1 MNKLIKRL
9 IESLFDDIDDIVD
22 NDATQS
28 VFTQKVIDDELN
40 TLKNKSWNKTEYP
53 SGYSDLDKAENLYKI
68 GELYI
73 SSITQLVS
81 YKRLDYYEIR
91 CKFAGYNINDSYDCV
106 EIYIRN
112 HKICS
117 IYVTDNIIHKII
129 IYASDAND
137 SEYVTYSTKKHF
149 VYINTY
155 FLMNV
160 YIKNNYTIKSLFI
173 DFKDEKIPSDIKY
186 IYIESSE
193 DYPITF
199 DNINSYVNTF
209 VISESDNYFDN
220 INSDVIQETS
230 VSKHISIAKAW
241 KRAFITFTS
250 STVFD
255 DLKSFDAFL
264 NYFKKQGF
272 KRYKMESQ
280 SPCVHPGE
288 YNGFKY
294 GEDLFNQFV
303 IDNNFERYLYKK
315 DKDEIETIIN
325 KETILYLQNKGY
337 NVPTY
342 GYMTSI
348 YYGSKDKGEQ
358 GKDEHGNF
366 MKVRYMFEFDDKET
380 NEHIYSINI
389 WKFYKSGLCLLD
401 KEVR

>member
-40 TLKNKSWNKTEYP
+40 TLKNNPWNKTEYP
-53 SGYSDLDKAENLYKI
+53 SGFSDLDNAENLYKI

-129 IYASDAND
+129 IYAND
-137 SEYVTYSTKKHF
+137 DNDCEYVTYGTKKRF

-160 YIKNNYTIKSLFI
+160 YIKNNYTVEKVFI
-173 DFKDEKIPSDIKY
+173 DFEDGIPSKMKDI
-186 IYIESSE
+186 IMSSTD
-193 DYPITF
+193 DYPITSY
-199 DNINSYVNTF
+199 NLSSYVNTF
-209 VISESDNYFDN
+209 VMSSTND
-220 INSDVIQETS
+220 Q
-230 VSKHISIAKAW
+230 KPISISKVW
-241 KRAFITFTS
+241 KTSYITFEYPN
-250 STVFD
+250 VFD
-255 DLKSFDAFL
+255 TLKSFDDFL
-264 NYFKKQGF
+264 NFLKKLGFKKYRMNSQPSILQPSKYKGF
-272 KRYKMESQ
+272 E
-280 SPCVHPGE
+280 
-288 YNGFKY
+288 Y
-294 GEDLFNQFV
+294 GEDLFKQFV
-303 IDNNFERYLYKK
+303 IDNNFEQYTFK
-315 DKDEIETIIN
+315 DLIKIENIIN

-342 GYMTSI
+342 GYMSSI

-358 GKDEHGNF
+358 GKDEHGNY

-380 NEHIYSINI
+380 GKHIYTINI

-401 KEVR
+401 KELR

>member
-40 TLKNKSWNKTEYP
+40 TLKNNPWNKTEYP
-53 SGYSDLDKAENLYKI
+53 SGFSDLDNAENLYKI

-129 IYASDAND
+129 IYAND
-137 SEYVTYSTKKHF
+137 DNDCEYVTYGTKKRF

-160 YIKNNYTIKSLFI
+160 YIKNNYTVEKVFI
-173 DFKDEKIPSDIKY
+173 DFEDGIPSKMKDI
-186 IYIESSE
+186 IMSSTD
-193 DYPITF
+193 DYPITS
-199 DNINSYVNTF
+199 DNINSYANTF
-209 VISESDNYFDN
+209 VMSSTND
-220 INSDVIQETS
+220 Q
-230 VSKHISIAKAW
+230 KPISISKVW
-241 KRAFITFTS
+241 KTSYITFEYPN
-250 STVFD
+250 VFD
-255 DLKSFDAFL
+255 TLKSFDDFL
-264 NYFKKQGF
+264 NFLKKLGFKKYRMNSQPSILQPSKYKGF
-272 KRYKMESQ
+272 E
-280 SPCVHPGE
+280 
-288 YNGFKY
+288 Y
-294 GEDLFNQFV
+294 GEDLFKQFV
-303 IDNNFERYLYKK
+303 IDNNFEQYTFK
-315 DKDEIETIIN
+315 DLIKIENIIN

-342 GYMTSI
+342 GYMSSI

-366 MKVRYMFEFDDKET
+366 MKVRYMFEYDDKET
-380 NEHIYSINI
+380 NEHIYTINI

-401 KEVR
+401 KELR

>member
-1 MNKLIKRL
+1 MNKLIKCL

-22 NDATQS
+22 NDVTQS

-40 TLKNKSWNKTEYP
+40 TLKNKPWNKTEYP
-53 SGYSDLDKAENLYKI
+53 SSYSDLDNAENLYKI

-106 EIYIRN
+106 DISIGN

-129 IYASDAND
+129 IYTSDAND
-137 SEYVTYSTKKHF
+137 CEYVTYGTKKRF

-160 YIKNNYTIKSLFI
+160 YIKNNYTVEKVFI
-173 DFKDEKIPSDIKY
+173 DFEDSIPSKMKDI
-186 IYIESSE
+186 IMSSTD
-193 DYPITF
+193 DYPITS
-199 DNINSYVNTF
+199 DNLSSYVNTF
-209 VISESDNYFDN
+209 VMSSTND
-220 INSDVIQETS
+220 Q
-230 VSKHISIAKAW
+230 KPISISKVW
-241 KRAFITFTS
+241 KTSYITFEYPN
-250 STVFD
+250 VFD
-255 DLKSFDAFL
+255 TLKAFDDFL
-264 NYFKKQGF
+264 NFLKKLGFKKYRMNSQPSILQPSKYKGF
-272 KRYKMESQ
+272 E
-280 SPCVHPGE
+280 
-288 YNGFKY
+288 Y
-294 GEDLFNQFV
+294 GEDLFKQFV
-303 IDNNFERYLYKK
+303 IDNNFEQYTFK
-315 DKDEIETIIN
+315 DSIKIETIIN

-358 GKDEHGNF
+358 GKDEHGNY
-366 MKVRYMFEFDDKET
+366 MKVRYMFEFDDNET
-380 NEHIYSINI
+380 NEHIYSVNI
-389 WKFYKSGLCLLD
+389 WKFYKSGLCILD

>member
-40 TLKNKSWNKTEYP
+40 TLKNKPWNKTEYP
-53 SGYSDLDKAENLYKI
+53 SSYSDLDNAENLYKI

-106 EIYIRN
+106 DISIGN

-129 IYASDAND
+129 IYAND
-137 SEYVTYSTKKHF
+137 DNDCEYVTYGTRRHY

-160 YIKNNYTIKSLFI
+160 YIKNNYIVEKVFI
-173 DFKDEKIPSDIKY
+173 DFEDGIPSKMKDI
-186 IYIESSE
+186 IMNSTD
-193 DYPITF
+193 DYPITS
-199 DNINSYVNTF
+199 DNLSSYVNTF
-209 VISESDNYFDN
+209 VMSSSNVQKPLSISKVKEW
-220 INSDVIQETS
+220 
-230 VSKHISIAKAW
+230 KASYVN
-241 KRAFITFTS
+241 FEHP
-250 STVFD
+250 TVFD
-255 DLKSFDAFL
+255 TLKSFDDFL
-264 NYFKKQGF
+264 NFLKKLGF
-272 KRYKMESQ
+272 KRYRMDSQ
-280 SPCVHPGE
+280 PSILQPSK
-288 YNGFKY
+288 YKGFEY
-294 GEDLFNQFV
+294 GEDLFKQFV
-303 IDNNFERYLYKK
+303 IDNNFEQYTFK
-315 DKDEIETIIN
+315 DLIKIETIIN

-348 YYGSKDKGEQ
+348 YYGSKDEQ
-358 GKDEHGNF
+358 GKDEHGNY
-366 MKVRYMFEFDDKET
+366 MKVRYMFEYDDKET
-380 NEHIYSINI
+380 GEHIYTINI

>member
-9 IESLFDDIDDIVD
+9 VESLFDDIDDIVD

-28 VFTQKVIDDELN
+28 VFTQKVIDNELN
-40 TLKNKSWNKTEYP
+40 TLKNKPWNKTEYP

-73 SSITQLVS
+73 SSITQLFS

-91 CKFAGYNINDSYDCV
+91 CKFASYNINDSYDCV
-106 EIYIRN
+106 EIYIEN

-137 SEYVTYSTKKHF
+137 CEYVKYGTKKRIVH
-149 VYINTY
+149 INTY

-160 YIKNNYTIKSLFI
+160 YIKNNYTVEKVFI
-173 DFKDEKIPSDIKY
+173 DFEDGIPSKIKDI
-186 IYIESSE
+186 IMCSTD
-193 DYPITF
+193 DYPITS
-199 DNINSYVNTF
+199 DNINSYANTF
-209 VISESDNYFDN
+209 VMSSTND
-220 INSDVIQETS
+220 Q
-230 VSKHISIAKAW
+230 KPISISKVW
-241 KRAFITFTS
+241 KTSYITFEYPN
-250 STVFD
+250 VFD
-255 DLKSFDAFL
+255 TLKSFDDFL
-264 NYFKKQGF
+264 NFLKKLGFKKYRMNSQPSILQPSKYKGF
-272 KRYKMESQ
+272 E
-280 SPCVHPGE
+280 
-288 YNGFKY
+288 Y
-294 GEDLFNQFV
+294 GEDLFKQFV
-303 IDNNFERYLYKK
+303 IDNNFEQYTFK
-315 DKDEIETIIN
+315 DLIEIETIIN

-366 MKVRYMFEFDDKET
+366 MEVRYMFEFDDKET
-380 NEHIYSINI
+380 NEHIYTINI

-401 KEVR
+401 EELR

>member
-1 MNKLIKRL
+1 M
-9 IESLFDDIDDIVD
+9 ESLFDDIVD
-22 NDATQS
+22 NDVTQS
-28 VFTQKVIDDELN
+28 VFTQKVIEDELN

-53 SGYSDLDKAENLYKI
+53 SGYSDLDNAENLYKI

-91 CKFAGYNINDSYDCV
+91 CKFADYNINDSYDCV

-137 SEYVTYSTKKHF
+137 CEYVTYGTKKRF

-160 YIKNNYTIKSLFI
+160 YIKNNYTVEKVFI
-173 DFKDEKIPSDIKY
+173 DFEDGIPSKMKDI
-186 IYIESSE
+186 IMSSTD
-193 DYPITF
+193 DYPITS
-199 DNINSYVNTF
+199 DNLSSYVNTF
-209 VISESDNYFDN
+209 VMSSTNDQKPIYISK
-220 INSDVIQETS
+220 VWKTS
-230 VSKHISIAKAW
+230 Y
-241 KRAFITFTS
+241 ITFEYPN
-250 STVFD
+250 VFD
-255 DLKSFDAFL
+255 TLKSFDDFL
-264 NYFKKQGF
+264 NFLKKLGFKKYRINSQPSILQPSKYKGF
-272 KRYKMESQ
+272 E
-280 SPCVHPGE
+280 
-288 YNGFKY
+288 Y
-294 GEDLFNQFV
+294 GEDLFKHFV
-303 IDNNFERYLYKK
+303 IDNNFEQYTFK
-315 DKDEIETIIN
+315 DLIKIENIIN

-342 GYMTSI
+342 GYMSSI

-380 NEHIYSINI
+380 NEHIYTINI

-401 KEVR
+401 KELR

>member
-1 MNKLIKRL
+1 MNKLIKCL

-28 VFTQKVIDDELN
+28 VFTQKVIEDKLN
-40 TLKNKSWNKTEYP
+40 TLKNKPWNKTEYP

-73 SSITQLVS
+73 SSITQLVL

-137 SEYVTYSTKKHF
+137 CEYVIYGTKKRF

-160 YIKNNYTIKSLFI
+160 YIKNNYIVEKVFI
-173 DFKDEKIPSDIKY
+173 DFEDGIPSKMKDI
-186 IYIESSE
+186 IMSSTD
-193 DYPITF
+193 DYPITS
-199 DNINSYVNTF
+199 DNLSSYVNTF
-209 VISESDNYFDN
+209 VMSSTND
-220 INSDVIQETS
+220 Q
-230 VSKHISIAKAW
+230 KPISISKVW
-241 KRAFITFTS
+241 KTSYITFEYQN
-250 STVFD
+250 VFD
-255 DLKSFDAFL
+255 TLKSFDDFL
-264 NYFKKQGF
+264 NFLKKLGFKKYRMDSQPTILQPSKYKGF
-272 KRYKMESQ
+272 E
-280 SPCVHPGE
+280 
-288 YNGFKY
+288 Y
-294 GEDLFNQFV
+294 GEDLFKHFV
-303 IDNNFERYLYKK
+303 IDNNFEQYTFK
-315 DKDEIETIIN
+315 DFIKIENIIN

-342 GYMTSI
+342 GYMSSI
-348 YYGSKDKGEQ
+348 YYGSKEKGEQ

-380 NEHIYSINI
+380 NEHIYTVNI

-401 KEVR
+401 KELR

>member
-9 IESLFDDIDDIVD
+9 IESLFDDIDDIVN

-28 VFTQKVIDDELN
+28 VFTQTVIDDELN
-40 TLKNKSWNKTEYP
+40 TLKNKPWNKTEYP

-73 SSITQLVS
+73 SSITQLFL

-91 CKFAGYNINDSYDCV
+91 CKFASYNINDSYDCV
-106 EIYIRN
+106 EIYIGN

-137 SEYVTYSTKKHF
+137 CEYVKYGTKKGI

-160 YIKNNYTIKSLFI
+160 YIKNNYTVEKVFI
-173 DFKDEKIPSDIKY
+173 DFEDGIPSKIKDI
-186 IYIESSE
+186 IMNSTD
-193 DYPITF
+193 DYPITS
-199 DNINSYVNTF
+199 DNINSYANTF
-209 VISESDNYFDN
+209 VMSSTND
-220 INSDVIQETS
+220 Q
-230 VSKHISIAKAW
+230 KPISISKVW
-241 KRAFITFTS
+241 KTSYITFEYPN
-250 STVFD
+250 VFD
-255 DLKSFDAFL
+255 TLKSFDDFL
-264 NYFKKQGF
+264 NFLKKLGFKKY
-272 KRYKMESQ
+272 RINSQ
-280 SPCVHPGE
+280 PSILQPSK
-288 YNGFKY
+288 YNGFEY
-294 GEDLFNQFV
+294 GEDLFKQFI
-303 IDNNFERYLYKK
+303 IDNNFEQYTFK
-315 DKDEIETIIN
+315 DLIKIETIIN

-348 YYGSKDKGEQ
+348 YYGTKDKGEQ

-380 NEHIYSINI
+380 NEHIYTINI

-401 KEVR
+401 KELR

>member
-73 SSITQLVS
+73 SSITQLIS

-137 SEYVTYSTKKHF
+137 CEYVTYSTKKHF

-160 YIKNNYTIKSLFI
+160 YIKNNYTVEKVFI
-173 DFKDEKIPSDIKY
+173 DFEDGIPSKIKDI
-186 IYIESSE
+186 IMNSTD
-193 DYPITF
+193 DYPITS
-199 DNINSYVNTF
+199 DNINSYANTF

-220 INSDVIQETS
+220 MNSDVIKETS
-230 VSKHISIAKAW
+230 TQKPISISKVW
-241 KRAFITFTS
+241 KTSYITFEYPN
-250 STVFD
+250 VFD
-255 DLKSFDAFL
+255 TLKSFDDFL
-264 NYFKKQGF
+264 NFLKKLGFKKYRMNSQPSILQPSKYKGF
-272 KRYKMESQ
+272 E
-280 SPCVHPGE
+280 
-288 YNGFKY
+288 Y
-294 GEDLFNQFV
+294 GEDLFKQFV
-303 IDNNFERYLYKK
+303 IDNNFEQYVFK
-315 DKDEIETIIN
+315 DLIKIETIIN

>member
-40 TLKNKSWNKTEYP
+40 TLKNKLWNKTEYP

-73 SSITQLVS
+73 SSITKLVS

-91 CKFAGYNINDSYDCV
+91 CKFADYNIYDSYDCV

-137 SEYVTYSTKKHF
+137 CEYVTYGTKKRF

-160 YIKNNYTIKSLFI
+160 YIKNNYIVEKVFI
-173 DFKDEKIPSDIKY
+173 DFEDGIPSKMKDI
-186 IYIESSE
+186 IMSSTD
-193 DYPITF
+193 DYPITS
-199 DNINSYVNTF
+199 DNLSSYVNTF
-209 VISESDNYFDN
+209 VMSSTND
-220 INSDVIQETS
+220 Q
-230 VSKHISIAKAW
+230 KPISISKVW
-241 KRAFITFTS
+241 KTSYITFEYPN
-250 STVFD
+250 VFD
-255 DLKSFDAFL
+255 TLKSFDDFL
-264 NYFKKQGF
+264 NFLKKLGFKKYRMNSQPSILQPSKYKGF
-272 KRYKMESQ
+272 E
-280 SPCVHPGE
+280 
-288 YNGFKY
+288 Y
-294 GEDLFNQFV
+294 GEDLFKHFV
-303 IDNNFERYLYKK
+303 IDNNFEQYTFK
-315 DKDEIETIIN
+315 DLIKIENIIN

-380 NEHIYSINI
+380 NEHIYSVNI

>member
-22 NDATQS
+22 NDTTQS

-40 TLKNKSWNKTEYP
+40 TLKNKPYNKTEYP
-53 SGYSDLDKAENLYKI
+53 SGYSDLDNAENLYKI

-73 SSITQLVS
+73 SPITQLVP
-81 YKRLDYYEIR
+81 YMRLDYYEIR

-129 IYASDAND
+129 IYADDNND
-137 SEYVTYSTKKHF
+137 CEYVKYGIKKRF
-149 VYINTY
+149 VDINTY

-160 YIKNNYTIKSLFI
+160 YIKNNYTVEKVFI
-173 DFKDEKIPSDIKY
+173 DFEDGIPSKRKDI
-186 IYIESSE
+186 IMSSTN
-193 DYPITF
+193 DYPITS
-199 DNINSYVNTF
+199 DNLSSYVNTF
-209 VISESDNYFDN
+209 VMSSTND
-220 INSDVIQETS
+220 Q
-230 VSKHISIAKAW
+230 KPISISKVW
-241 KRAFITFTS
+241 KTSYITFEYPN
-250 STVFD
+250 VFD
-255 DLKSFDAFL
+255 TLKSFDDFL
-264 NYFKKQGF
+264 NFLKKLGFKKYRMNSQPSILQPSKYKGF
-272 KRYKMESQ
+272 E
-280 SPCVHPGE
+280 
-288 YNGFKY
+288 Y
-294 GEDLFNQFV
+294 GEDLFKQFV
-303 IDNNFERYLYKK
+303 IDNNFEQYTFK
-315 DKDEIETIIN
+315 DLIKIETIIN

>member
-22 NDATQS
+22 NDITQS
-28 VFTQKVIDDELN
+28 VFTQKIIDDELN
-40 TLKNKSWNKTEYP
+40 TLKNKPWNKTEYP
-53 SGYSDLDKAENLYKI
+53 SGYSNLDNAENLYKI

-73 SSITQLVS
+73 SPITQLVP
-81 YKRLDYYEIR
+81 YMRLDYYEIR

-129 IYASDAND
+129 IYADDNND
-137 SEYVTYSTKKHF
+137 CEYVKYGIKKRF

-160 YIKNNYTIKSLFI
+160 YIKNNYTVEKVFI
-173 DFKDEKIPSDIKY
+173 DFEDGIPPKRKDIIM
-186 IYIESSE
+186 SSTN
-193 DYPITF
+193 DYPITS
-199 DNINSYVNTF
+199 DNLSSYVNTF
-209 VISESDNYFDN
+209 VMSSTND
-220 INSDVIQETS
+220 Q
-230 VSKHISIAKAW
+230 KPISISKVW
-241 KRAFITFTS
+241 KTSYITFEYPN
-250 STVFD
+250 VFD
-255 DLKSFDAFL
+255 TLKSFDDFL
-264 NYFKKQGF
+264 NFLKNLGFKKYRMNSQPSILQPSKYKGF
-272 KRYKMESQ
+272 E
-280 SPCVHPGE
+280 
-288 YNGFKY
+288 Y
-294 GEDLFNQFV
+294 GEDLFKQFV
-303 IDNNFERYLYKK
+303 IDNNFEQCTFK
-315 DKDEIETIIN
+315 DFSKIENIID

-342 GYMTSI
+342 NYWTSI

-366 MKVRYMFEFDDKET
+366 MKVKYRFEFDDKET
-380 NEHIYSINI
+380 NEHIYSVNI

-401 KEVR
+401 KEII

>member
-1 MNKLIKRL
+1 MNKLIKLL

-22 NDATQS
+22 NDVTQS
-28 VFTQKVIDDELN
+28 VFTQKVIEDELN
-40 TLKNKSWNKTEYP
+40 TLKNKQWNKTEYP

-91 CKFAGYNINDSYDCV
+91 CKFAGYNINYSYDCV
-106 EIYIRN
+106 EISMRN

-117 IYVTDNIIHKII
+117 IYVTDNIIYKII

-137 SEYVTYSTKKHF
+137 CEYVTYGTKKRF

-160 YIKNNYTIKSLFI
+160 YIKNNYTVEKVFI
-173 DFKDEKIPSDIKY
+173 DFEDGIPSKMKDI
-186 IYIESSE
+186 IMSSTD
-193 DYPITF
+193 DYPITS
-199 DNINSYVNTF
+199 DNLSSYVNTF
-209 VISESDNYFDN
+209 VMSSTND
-220 INSDVIQETS
+220 Q
-230 VSKHISIAKAW
+230 KPISISKVW
-241 KRAFITFTS
+241 KTSYITFEYKN
-250 STVFD
+250 VFD
-255 DLKSFDAFL
+255 TLKSFDDFL
-264 NYFKKQGF
+264 NFLKKLGFKKYRMDSQPSILQPSKYKGF
-272 KRYKMESQ
+272 E
-280 SPCVHPGE
+280 
-288 YNGFKY
+288 Y
-294 GEDLFNQFV
+294 GEDLFKQFV
-303 IDNNFERYLYKK
+303 IDNNFEQYTFK
-315 DKDEIETIIN
+315 DFIKIENIIN
-325 KETILYLQNKGY
+325 KETIIYLQNKGY

-348 YYGSKDKGEQ
+348 YYGSKEKGEQ

-380 NEHIYSINI
+380 NEHIYTVNI

-401 KEVR
+401 KELR

>member
-22 NDATQS
+22 NDTTQS

-40 TLKNKSWNKTEYP
+40 TLKNKPWNKTEYP

-73 SSITQLVS
+73 SSMKQLLS
-81 YKRLDYYEIR
+81 QMSLDYYEIR

-137 SEYVTYSTKKHF
+137 CEYVTYGTKKRF

-160 YIKNNYTIKSLFI
+160 YIKNNYTVEKVFI
-173 DFKDEKIPSDIKY
+173 DFEDGIPSKIKDI
-186 IYIESSE
+186 IMNSTD
-193 DYPITF
+193 DYPITS
-199 DNINSYVNTF
+199 DNINSYANTF
-209 VISESDNYFDN
+209 VMPSTND
-220 INSDVIQETS
+220 Q
-230 VSKHISIAKAW
+230 KPISISKVW
-241 KRAFITFTS
+241 KTSYITFEYPN
-250 STVFD
+250 VFD
-255 DLKSFDAFL
+255 TLKSFDDFL
-264 NYFKKQGF
+264 NFLKKLGFKKYRMNSQPSILQPSKYKGF
-272 KRYKMESQ
+272 E
-280 SPCVHPGE
+280 
-288 YNGFKY
+288 Y
-294 GEDLFNQFV
+294 GEDLFKQFV
-303 IDNNFERYLYKK
+303 IDNNFEQYTFK
-315 DKDEIETIIN
+315 DLIKIETIIN

>member
-9 IESLFDDIDDIVD
+9 VESLFDDIDDIVD

-40 TLKNKSWNKTEYP
+40 TLKNKPWNKIEYP

-73 SSITQLVS
+73 SSITQLFP

-91 CKFAGYNINDSYDCV
+91 CKFASYNINDSYDCV
-106 EIYIRN
+106 EIYIEN

-137 SEYVTYSTKKHF
+137 CEYVKYGTKTKF
-149 VYINTY
+149 VYIDTY

-160 YIKNNYTIKSLFI
+160 YIKNNYTVEKVFI
-173 DFKDEKIPSDIKY
+173 DFEDDIPSKIKDI
-186 IYIESSE
+186 IISSTD
-193 DYPITF
+193 DYPIIS
-199 DNINSYVNTF
+199 DNINTYANTF
-209 VISESDNYFDN
+209 VMSSTND
-220 INSDVIQETS
+220 Q
-230 VSKHISIAKAW
+230 KPISISKVW
-241 KRAFITFTS
+241 KTSYITFEYPN
-250 STVFD
+250 VFD
-255 DLKSFDAFL
+255 TLKSFDDFL
-264 NYFKKQGF
+264 NFLKKLGFKKY
-272 KRYKMESQ
+272 RMNSQ
-280 SPCVHPGE
+280 PSILQPSK
-288 YNGFKY
+288 YNGFEY
-294 GEDLFNQFV
+294 GEDLFKQFI
-303 IDNNFERYLYKK
+303 IDNNFEQYTFK
-315 DKDEIETIIN
+315 DLIKIETIIN

-380 NEHIYSINI
+380 NEHIYTINI

-401 KEVR
+401 EELR

>member
-9 IESLFDDIDDIVD
+9 IESLFDDIDDIVN

-28 VFTQKVIDDELN
+28 VFTQTVIDDELN
-40 TLKNKSWNKTEYP
+40 TLKNKPWNKTEYP

-73 SSITQLVS
+73 SSITQLFL

-91 CKFAGYNINDSYDCV
+91 CKFASYNINDSYDCV
-106 EIYIRN
+106 EIYIGN

-137 SEYVTYSTKKHF
+137 CEYVKYGTKKGI

-160 YIKNNYTIKSLFI
+160 YIKNNYTVEKVFI
-173 DFKDEKIPSDIKY
+173 DFEDGIPSKIKDI
-186 IYIESSE
+186 IMNSTD
-193 DYPITF
+193 DYPITS
-199 DNINSYVNTF
+199 DNINSYANTF
-209 VISESDNYFDN
+209 VMSSTND
-220 INSDVIQETS
+220 Q
-230 VSKHISIAKAW
+230 KPISISKVW
-241 KRAFITFTS
+241 KTSYITFEYPN
-250 STVFD
+250 VFD
-255 DLKSFDAFL
+255 TLKSFDDFL
-264 NYFKKQGF
+264 NFLKKLGFKKY
-272 KRYKMESQ
+272 RINSQ
-280 SPCVHPGE
+280 PSILQPSK
-288 YNGFKY
+288 YNGLEY
-294 GEDLFNQFV
+294 CEDLFKQFI
-303 IDNNFERYLYKK
+303 IDNNFEQYTFK
-315 DKDEIETIIN
+315 DLIKIETIIN

-348 YYGSKDKGEQ
+348 YYGTKDKGEQ

-380 NEHIYSINI
+380 NEHIYTINI

-401 KEVR
+401 KELR

>member
-22 NDATQS
+22 NDTTQS

-40 TLKNKSWNKTEYP
+40 TLKNKPWNKSEYP

-73 SSITQLVS
+73 SSITQLFP

-106 EIYIRN
+106 EIYIEN

-129 IYASDAND
+129 IYANDAND
-137 SEYVTYSTKKHF
+137 SEYVTYGIKKHF

-160 YIKNNYTIKSLFI
+160 YIKNNYTVEKVFI
-173 DFKDEKIPSDIKY
+173 DFEDGIPSKIKDI
-186 IYIESSE
+186 IMISTD
-193 DYPITF
+193 DYPITS
-199 DNINSYVNTF
+199 DNINSYANTF

-220 INSDVIQETS
+220 INSDAIQETS
-230 VSKHISIAKAW
+230 TQKPLSISKVW
-241 KRAFITFTS
+241 KTSYITFEHPN
-250 STVFD
+250 VFD
-255 DLKSFDAFL
+255 TLKSFDDFL
-264 NYFKKQGF
+264 NFLKKLGFKKYRMNSQPSILQPAKYKGF
-272 KRYKMESQ
+272 E
-280 SPCVHPGE
+280 
-288 YNGFKY
+288 Y
-294 GEDLFNQFV
+294 GEDLFKQFI
-303 IDNNFERYLYKK
+303 IDNNFEQYTFK
-315 DKDEIETIIN
+315 DLIKIETIIN

-342 GYMTSI
+342 NYWSSI

-366 MKVRYMFEFDDKET
+366 MKVKYRFEFDDKET
-380 NEHIYSINI
+380 NKHIYSVNI

-401 KEVR
+401 KEVI

>member
-9 IESLFDDIDDIVD
+9 VESLFDDIDDIVD

-40 TLKNKSWNKTEYP
+40 TLKNKPWNKTEYP

-73 SSITQLVS
+73 SSITQLFP

-91 CKFAGYNINDSYDCV
+91 CKFSGYNINDSYDCV
-106 EIYIRN
+106 EIYIEN

-137 SEYVTYSTKKHF
+137 CEYVKYSIKTKF
-149 VYINTY
+149 VYNIDTY

-160 YIKNNYTIKSLFI
+160 YIKNNYTVEKVFI
-173 DFKDEKIPSDIKY
+173 DFEDGIPSKMKDI
-186 IYIESSE
+186 IISSTD
-193 DYPITF
+193 DYPIIS
-199 DNINSYVNTF
+199 DNINSYANTF
-209 VISESDNYFDN
+209 VMSSTND
-220 INSDVIQETS
+220 Q
-230 VSKHISIAKAW
+230 KPISISKVW
-241 KRAFITFTS
+241 KTSYITFEYPN
-250 STVFD
+250 VFD
-255 DLKSFDAFL
+255 TLKSFDDFL
-264 NYFKKQGF
+264 NFLKKLGFKKYRMDSQPSKYKGF
-272 KRYKMESQ
+272 E
-280 SPCVHPGE
+280 
-288 YNGFKY
+288 Y
-294 GEDLFNQFV
+294 GEDLFKQFV
-303 IDNNFERYLYKK
+303 IDNNFEQYTFK
-315 DKDEIETIIN
+315 DLIKIETIIN

>member
-22 NDATQS
+22 NNATQS

-40 TLKNKSWNKTEYP
+40 TLKNNPWNKTEYP
-53 SGYSDLDKAENLYKI
+53 SGFSDLDNAENLYKI

-73 SSITQLVS
+73 SSITQLDS

-129 IYASDAND
+129 IYAND
-137 SEYVTYSTKKHF
+137 DNDCEYVTYGTKKRF

-160 YIKNNYTIKSLFI
+160 YIKNNYTVEKVFI
-173 DFKDEKIPSDIKY
+173 DFEDGIPSKMKDI
-186 IYIESSE
+186 IMSSTD
-193 DYPITF
+193 DYPITS
-199 DNINSYVNTF
+199 DNINSYANTF
-209 VISESDNYFDN
+209 VMSSTND
-220 INSDVIQETS
+220 Q
-230 VSKHISIAKAW
+230 KPISISKVW
-241 KRAFITFTS
+241 KTSYITFEYPN
-250 STVFD
+250 VFD
-255 DLKSFDAFL
+255 TLKSFDDFL
-264 NYFKKQGF
+264 NFLKKLGFKKYRMNSQPSILQPSKYKGF
-272 KRYKMESQ
+272 E
-280 SPCVHPGE
+280 
-288 YNGFKY
+288 Y
-294 GEDLFNQFV
+294 GEDLFKQFV
-303 IDNNFERYLYKK
+303 IDNNFEQYTFK
-315 DKDEIETIIN
+315 DLIKIENIIN

-342 GYMTSI
+342 GYMSSI

-366 MKVRYMFEFDDKET
+366 MKVRYMFEYDDKET
-380 NEHIYSINI
+380 NEHIYTINI

-401 KEVR
+401 KELR

>member
-137 SEYVTYSTKKHF
+137 CEYVTYSIKKRF

-160 YIKNNYTIKSLFI
+160 YIKNNYTVEKVFI
-173 DFKDEKIPSDIKY
+173 DFEDGIPSKIKDI
-186 IYIESSE
+186 IMNSTD
-193 DYPITF
+193 DYPITS
-199 DNINSYVNTF
+199 DNINSYANTF

-280 SPCVHPGE
+280 STCVHPGE

-389 WKFYKSGLCLLD
+389 WKFYKSGLCLLAT
-401 KEVR
+401 EVR

>member
-137 SEYVTYSTKKHF
+137 SEYVTYGTKKRF

-160 YIKNNYTIKSLFI
+160 YIKNNYTVEKVFI
-173 DFKDEKIPSDIKY
+173 NFEDGIPSKIKDI
-186 IYIESSE
+186 IMNSTD
-193 DYPITF
+193 DYPITS
-199 DNINSYVNTF
+199 DNINSYANTF

-220 INSDVIQETS
+220 INSDVIKETS
-230 VSKHISIAKAW
+230 TQKPISISKVW
-241 KRAFITFTS
+241 KTSYITFKYPN
-250 STVFD
+250 VFD
-255 DLKSFDAFL
+255 TLKSFDDFL
-264 NYFKKQGF
+264 NFLKKLGFKKYRMNSQPSILQPSKYKGF
-272 KRYKMESQ
+272 E
-280 SPCVHPGE
+280 
-288 YNGFKY
+288 Y
-294 GEDLFNQFV
+294 GEDLFKQFV
-303 IDNNFERYLYKK
+303 IDNNFEQYVFK
-315 DKDEIETIIN
+315 DLIKIETIIN

>member
-22 NDATQS
+22 NDTTQS
-28 VFTQKVIDDELN
+28 VFTQKIIDDELN
-40 TLKNKSWNKTEYP
+40 TLKNKPWNKTEYP
-53 SGYSDLDKAENLYKI
+53 SGYSDLDNAENLYKI

-73 SSITQLVS
+73 SPITQLVP
-81 YKRLDYYEIR
+81 YMRLDYYEIR

-129 IYASDAND
+129 IYADDNND
-137 SEYVTYSTKKHF
+137 CEYVKYGIKKRF

-160 YIKNNYTIKSLFI
+160 YIKNNYTVEKVFI
-173 DFKDEKIPSDIKY
+173 DFEDGIPPKMKDIIM
-186 IYIESSE
+186 SSTN
-193 DYPITF
+193 DYPITS
-199 DNINSYVNTF
+199 DNLSSYVNTF
-209 VISESDNYFDN
+209 VMSSTND
-220 INSDVIQETS
+220 Q
-230 VSKHISIAKAW
+230 KPISISKVW
-241 KRAFITFTS
+241 KTSYITFEYPN
-250 STVFD
+250 VFD
-255 DLKSFDAFL
+255 TLKSFDDFL
-264 NYFKKQGF
+264 NFLKNLGFKKYRMNSQPSILQPSKYKGF
-272 KRYKMESQ
+272 E
-280 SPCVHPGE
+280 
-288 YNGFKY
+288 Y
-294 GEDLFNQFV
+294 GEDLFKQFV
-303 IDNNFERYLYKK
+303 IDNNFEQCTFK
-315 DKDEIETIIN
+315 DFSKIENIID

-342 GYMTSI
+342 NYWTSI

-366 MKVRYMFEFDDKET
+366 MKVKYRFEFDDKET
-380 NEHIYSINI
+380 NEHIYSVNI

-401 KEVR
+401 KEII

>member
-9 IESLFDDIDDIVD
+9 VESLFDDIDDIVD
-22 NDATQS
+22 NNATQS

-40 TLKNKSWNKTEYP
+40 ILKNKPWNKTEYP

-73 SSITQLVS
+73 SSIKQLVS

-106 EIYIRN
+106 EIYIEN

-137 SEYVTYSTKKHF
+137 CEYVTYGTKKRF

-160 YIKNNYTIKSLFI
+160 YIKNNYTVEKVFI
-173 DFKDEKIPSDIKY
+173 DFEDGIPSKIKDI
-186 IYIESSE
+186 IMSSTD
-193 DYPITF
+193 DYPITS
-199 DNINSYVNTF
+199 DNINSYANTF
-209 VISESDNYFDN
+209 VMPSTND
-220 INSDVIQETS
+220 Q
-230 VSKHISIAKAW
+230 KPISISKVW
-241 KRAFITFTS
+241 KTSYITFEHPN
-250 STVFD
+250 VFD
-255 DLKSFDAFL
+255 TLKSFDDFL
-264 NYFKKQGF
+264 NFLKKLGFKKYRMNSQPFILQPSKYKGF
-272 KRYKMESQ
+272 E
-280 SPCVHPGE
+280 
-288 YNGFKY
+288 Y
-294 GEDLFNQFV
+294 GEDLFKQFV
-303 IDNNFERYLYKK
+303 IDNNFEQYVFK
-315 DKDEIETIIN
+315 DLIKIETIIN

-389 WKFYKSGLCLLD
+389 WKFYKSGLCILD
-401 KEVR
+401 KELR

>member
-40 TLKNKSWNKTEYP
+40 TLKNKPWNKTEYP

-73 SSITQLVS
+73 SSITQLFP

-129 IYASDAND
+129 IYADDTND
-137 SEYVTYSTKKHF
+137 CEYVKYGIKKRF

-160 YIKNNYTIKSLFI
+160 YIKNNYTVEKVFI
-173 DFKDEKIPSDIKY
+173 DFEDGIPSKMKDI
-186 IYIESSE
+186 IMNSTN
-193 DYPITF
+193 DYPITS
-199 DNINSYVNTF
+199 DNLSSYVNTF
-209 VISESDNYFDN
+209 VMSSTND
-220 INSDVIQETS
+220 Q
-230 VSKHISIAKAW
+230 KPISISKVW
-241 KRAFITFTS
+241 KTSYITFEYPN
-250 STVFD
+250 VFD
-255 DLKSFDAFL
+255 TLKSFDDFL
-264 NYFKKQGF
+264 NFLKKLGFKKYRMNSQPSILQPSKYKGF
-272 KRYKMESQ
+272 E
-280 SPCVHPGE
+280 
-288 YNGFKY
+288 Y
-294 GEDLFNQFV
+294 GEDLFKQFV
-303 IDNNFERYLYKK
+303 IDNNFEQYTFK
-315 DKDEIETIIN
+315 DLIKIETIIN

-380 NEHIYSINI
+380 NKHIYSINI

>member
-22 NDATQS
+22 NDAAQS

-53 SGYSDLDKAENLYKI
+53 SGFSDLDNAENLYKI

-137 SEYVTYSTKKHF
+137 CEYVTYGTKKRF

-160 YIKNNYTIKSLFI
+160 YIKNNYTVEKVFI
-173 DFKDEKIPSDIKY
+173 DFEDGIPSKIKDI
-186 IYIESSE
+186 IMNSTD
-193 DYPITF
+193 DYPITS
-199 DNINSYVNTF
+199 DNINSYANTF

-220 INSDVIQETS
+220 INSDVIKKTS
-230 VSKHISIAKAW
+230 TQKPISISKVW
-241 KRAFITFTS
+241 KTSYITFEYPN
-250 STVFD
+250 VFD
-255 DLKSFDAFL
+255 TLKSFDDFL
-264 NYFKKQGF
+264 NFLKKLGFKKYRMNSQPSILKPAKYKGF
-272 KRYKMESQ
+272 E
-280 SPCVHPGE
+280 
-288 YNGFKY
+288 Y
-294 GEDLFNQFV
+294 GEDLFKQFV
-303 IDNNFERYLYKK
+303 IDNNFEQYTFK
-315 DKDEIETIIN
+315 DLIKIETIIN

-401 KEVR
+401 KEIR

>member
-22 NDATQS
+22 NNATQS

-40 TLKNKSWNKTEYP
+40 TLKNKPWNKTEYP
-53 SGYSDLDKAENLYKI
+53 SGFSDLDNAENLYKI

-129 IYASDAND
+129 IYAND
-137 SEYVTYSTKKHF
+137 DNDCEYVTYGTKKRF

-160 YIKNNYTIKSLFI
+160 YIKNNYTVEKVFI
-173 DFKDEKIPSDIKY
+173 DFEDGIPSKMKDI
-186 IYIESSE
+186 IMSSTD
-193 DYPITF
+193 DYPITSY
-199 DNINSYVNTF
+199 NLSSYVNTF
-209 VISESDNYFDN
+209 VMSSTND
-220 INSDVIQETS
+220 Q
-230 VSKHISIAKAW
+230 KPISISKVW
-241 KRAFITFTS
+241 KTSYITFEYPN
-250 STVFD
+250 VFD
-255 DLKSFDAFL
+255 TLKSFDDFL
-264 NYFKKQGF
+264 NFLKKLGFKKYRMNSQPSILQPSKYKGF
-272 KRYKMESQ
+272 E
-280 SPCVHPGE
+280 
-288 YNGFKY
+288 Y
-294 GEDLFNQFV
+294 GEDLFKQFV
-303 IDNNFERYLYKK
+303 IDNNFEQYTFK
-315 DKDEIETIIN
+315 DLIKIENIIN

-342 GYMTSI
+342 GYMSSI

-366 MKVRYMFEFDDKET
+366 MKVRYMFEYDDKET
-380 NEHIYSINI
+380 NEHIYTINI

-401 KEVR
+401 KELR

>member
-22 NDATQS
+22 NDTTQS

-40 TLKNKSWNKTEYP
+40 TLKNKPWNKTEYP
-53 SGYSDLDKAENLYKI
+53 SGYSDLDNAENLYKI

-73 SSITQLVS
+73 SSIS
-81 YKRLDYYEIR
+81 YKSLDYYEIR

-106 EIYIRN
+106 EIYIGN

-129 IYASDAND
+129 IYADDNND
-137 SEYVTYSTKKHF
+137 CEYVKYSIKKRF

-160 YIKNNYTIKSLFI
+160 YIKNNYTVEKVFI
-173 DFKDEKIPSDIKY
+173 DFEDGIPSKMKNI
-186 IYIESSE
+186 IMRSTN
-193 DYPITF
+193 DYPITS
-199 DNINSYVNTF
+199 DNLSSYVNTF
-209 VISESDNYFDN
+209 VMSSTND
-220 INSDVIQETS
+220 Q
-230 VSKHISIAKAW
+230 KPISISKVW
-241 KRAFITFTS
+241 KTSYITFEYPN
-250 STVFD
+250 VFD
-255 DLKSFDAFL
+255 TLKSFDDFL
-264 NYFKKQGF
+264 NFLKKLGFKKYRMNSQPSILQPSKYKGF
-272 KRYKMESQ
+272 E
-280 SPCVHPGE
+280 
-288 YNGFKY
+288 Y

-303 IDNNFERYLYKK
+303 IDNNFEQCTFK
-315 DKDEIETIIN
+315 DFSRIENIIN

-366 MKVRYMFEFDDKET
+366 MKIKYMFEFDDKET
-380 NEHIYSINI
+380 NKHIYSVNI

-401 KEVR
+401 KEVI

>member
-40 TLKNKSWNKTEYP
+40 TLKNKPWNKTEYP

-73 SSITQLVS
+73 SSITQLFS

-91 CKFAGYNINDSYDCV
+91 CKFASYNINDSYDCV
-106 EIYIRN
+106 EIYIGN

-129 IYASDAND
+129 IYASDTND
-137 SEYVTYSTKKHF
+137 CEYVKYGTKKRT

-160 YIKNNYTIKSLFI
+160 YIKNNYTVEKVFI
-173 DFKDEKIPSDIKY
+173 DFEDGIPSKIKDI
-186 IYIESSE
+186 IMNSTD
-193 DYPITF
+193 DYPITS
-199 DNINSYVNTF
+199 DNINSYANTF
-209 VISESDNYFDN
+209 VMSSTND
-220 INSDVIQETS
+220 Q
-230 VSKHISIAKAW
+230 KPISISKVW
-241 KRAFITFTS
+241 KTSYITFEYPN
-250 STVFD
+250 VFD
-255 DLKSFDAFL
+255 TLKSFDDFL
-264 NYFKKQGF
+264 NFLKKLGFKKY
-272 KRYKMESQ
+272 RMNSQ
-280 SPCVHPGE
+280 PSILQPSK
-288 YNGFKY
+288 YNGFEY
-294 GEDLFNQFV
+294 GEDLFKQFI
-303 IDNNFERYLYKK
+303 IDNNFEQYTFK
-315 DKDEIETIIN
+315 DLIEIETIIN

-380 NEHIYSINI
+380 NEHIYTINI

-401 KEVR
+401 KELR

>member
-22 NDATQS
+22 NDVTQS

-40 TLKNKSWNKTEYP
+40 TLKNKPWNKTEYP
-53 SGYSDLDKAENLYKI
+53 SSYSDLDNAENLYKI

-106 EIYIRN
+106 DISIGN

-137 SEYVTYSTKKHF
+137 CEYVTYGTKKRF

-160 YIKNNYTIKSLFI
+160 YIKNNYTVEKVFI
-173 DFKDEKIPSDIKY
+173 DFEDSIPSKMKDI
-186 IYIESSE
+186 IMSSTD
-193 DYPITF
+193 DYPITS
-199 DNINSYVNTF
+199 DNLSSYVNTF
-209 VISESDNYFDN
+209 VMSSTND
-220 INSDVIQETS
+220 Q
-230 VSKHISIAKAW
+230 KPISISKVW
-241 KRAFITFTS
+241 KTSYITFEYPN
-250 STVFD
+250 VFD
-255 DLKSFDAFL
+255 TLKAFDDFL
-264 NYFKKQGF
+264 NFLKKLGFKKYRMNSQPSILQPSKYKGF
-272 KRYKMESQ
+272 E
-280 SPCVHPGE
+280 
-288 YNGFKY
+288 Y
-294 GEDLFNQFV
+294 GEDLFKQFV
-303 IDNNFERYLYKK
+303 IDNNFEQYTFK
-315 DKDEIETIIN
+315 DSIKIETIIN

-358 GKDEHGNF
+358 GKDEHGNY
-366 MKVRYMFEFDDKET
+366 MKVRYMFEFDDNET
-380 NEHIYSINI
+380 NEHIYSVNI
-389 WKFYKSGLCLLD
+389 WKFYKSGLCILD

>member
-22 NDATQS
+22 NDTTQS

-40 TLKNKSWNKTEYP
+40 TLKNKPWNKTEYP
-53 SGYSDLDKAENLYKI
+53 SGYSDLDNAENLYKI

-73 SSITQLVS
+73 SPIPQLVP
-81 YKRLDYYEIR
+81 YMRLDYYEIR

-129 IYASDAND
+129 IYADDNND
-137 SEYVTYSTKKHF
+137 CEYVKYGIKKRF
-149 VYINTY
+149 VDINTY

-160 YIKNNYTIKSLFI
+160 YIKNNYTVEKVFI
-173 DFKDEKIPSDIKY
+173 DFEDGIPSKMKDI
-186 IYIESSE
+186 IISSTN
-193 DYPITF
+193 DYPITS
-199 DNINSYVNTF
+199 DNLSSYVNTF
-209 VISESDNYFDN
+209 VMSSTND
-220 INSDVIQETS
+220 Q
-230 VSKHISIAKAW
+230 KPISISKAW
-241 KRAFITFTS
+241 KISYITFEYPN
-250 STVFD
+250 VFD
-255 DLKSFDAFL
+255 TLKSFDDFL
-264 NYFKKQGF
+264 NFLKKLGF
-272 KRYKMESQ
+272 KRYRMNSQ
-280 SPCVHPGE
+280 PSILQPSK
-288 YNGFKY
+288 YKGFEY
-294 GEDLFNQFV
+294 GEDLFKQFV
-303 IDNNFERYLYKK
+303 IDNNFEQCTFK
-315 DKDEIETIIN
+315 DFTRIENIIN

-342 GYMTSI
+342 NYWTSI

-366 MKVRYMFEFDDKET
+366 MKVKYMFEFDDKET
-380 NEHIYSINI
+380 NKHIYSVNI

-401 KEVR
+401 KEIR

>member
-9 IESLFDDIDDIVD
+9 VESLFDDIDDIVD
-22 NDATQS
+22 NDAAQS
-28 VFTQKVIDDELN
+28 VFTQKIIDDELN

-106 EIYIRN
+106 EIYIGN

-137 SEYVTYSTKKHF
+137 CEYVTYSIKKRF

-160 YIKNNYTIKSLFI
+160 YIKNNYTVEKVFI
-173 DFKDEKIPSDIKY
+173 DFEDGIPSKIKDI
-186 IYIESSE
+186 IMNSTD
-193 DYPITF
+193 DYPITS
-199 DNINSYVNTF
+199 DNINSYANTF

-230 VSKHISIAKAW
+230 TQKPISKVW
-241 KRAFITFTS
+241 KTSYITFEYPN
-250 STVFD
+250 VFD
-255 DLKSFDAFL
+255 TLKSFDDFL
-264 NYFKKQGF
+264 NFLKKLGFKKYRMNSQPFILQPSKYKGF
-272 KRYKMESQ
+272 E
-280 SPCVHPGE
+280 
-288 YNGFKY
+288 Y
-294 GEDLFNQFV
+294 GEDLFKQFV
-303 IDNNFERYLYKK
+303 IDNNFEQYTFK
-315 DKDEIETIIN
+315 DLIKIETIIN

-342 GYMTSI
+342 NYWTSI

-366 MKVRYMFEFDDKET
+366 MKVKYRVEFDDKET
-380 NEHIYSINI
+380 NEHIYSVNI

-401 KEVR
+401 KEII

>member
-106 EIYIRN
+106 EIYIGN

-137 SEYVTYSTKKHF
+137 SEYVTYGTKKRF

-160 YIKNNYTIKSLFI
+160 YIKNNYTVEKVFI
-173 DFKDEKIPSDIKY
+173 DFEDGIPSKIKA
-186 IYIESSE
+186 IIMNSTD
-193 DYPITF
+193 DYPITS
-199 DNINSYVNTF
+199 DNINSYANTF

-230 VSKHISIAKAW
+230 TQKPISISKVW
-241 KRAFITFTS
+241 KTSYITFEYPN
-250 STVFD
+250 VFD
-255 DLKSFDAFL
+255 TLKSFDDFL
-264 NYFKKQGF
+264 NFLKKLGFKKYRMNSQPSILQPAKYKGF
-272 KRYKMESQ
+272 E
-280 SPCVHPGE
+280 
-288 YNGFKY
+288 Y
-294 GEDLFNQFV
+294 GEDLFKQFV
-303 IDNNFERYLYKK
+303 IDNNFEQYTFK
-315 DKDEIETIIN
+315 DLIKIETIIN

-380 NEHIYSINI
+380 NKHIYSINI

-401 KEVR
+401 KEVK

>member
-9 IESLFDDIDDIVD
+9 VESLFDDIDDIVD

-40 TLKNKSWNKTEYP
+40 TLKNKPWNKTEYP

-73 SSITQLVS
+73 SSITQLFP

-91 CKFAGYNINDSYDCV
+91 CKFSGYNINDSYDCV
-106 EIYIRN
+106 EIYIEN

-137 SEYVTYSTKKHF
+137 CEYVKYSIKTKF
-149 VYINTY
+149 VYNIDTY

-160 YIKNNYTIKSLFI
+160 YIKNNYTVEKVFI
-173 DFKDEKIPSDIKY
+173 DFEDGIPSKMKDI
-186 IYIESSE
+186 IISSTD
-193 DYPITF
+193 DYPIIS
-199 DNINSYVNTF
+199 DNINSYANTF
-209 VISESDNYFDN
+209 VMSSTND
-220 INSDVIQETS
+220 Q
-230 VSKHISIAKAW
+230 KPISISKVW
-241 KRAFITFTS
+241 KTSYITFEYPN
-250 STVFD
+250 VFD
-255 DLKSFDAFL
+255 TLKSFDDFL
-264 NYFKKQGF
+264 NFLKKLGFKKYRMDSQPSILQPSKYKGF
-272 KRYKMESQ
+272 E
-280 SPCVHPGE
+280 
-288 YNGFKY
+288 Y
-294 GEDLFNQFV
+294 GEDLFKQFV
-303 IDNNFERYLYKK
+303 IDNNFEQYTFK
-315 DKDEIETIIN
+315 DLIKIETIIN

>member
-22 NDATQS
+22 NDTTQS

-40 TLKNKSWNKTEYP
+40 TLKNKPCNKTEYP
-53 SGYSDLDKAENLYKI
+53 SGYSDLDNAENLYKI

-73 SSITQLVS
+73 SSITQLVP

-106 EIYIRN
+106 EIYIGN

-129 IYASDAND
+129 IYADDTND
-137 SEYVTYSTKKHF
+137 CEYVKYGIKKRF
-149 VYINTY
+149 VYINIY

-160 YIKNNYTIKSLFI
+160 YIKNNYTVEKVFI
-173 DFKDEKIPSDIKY
+173 DFEDGIPSKMKDI
-186 IYIESSE
+186 IMNSTN
-193 DYPITF
+193 DYPITS
-199 DNINSYVNTF
+199 DNLSSYVNTF
-209 VISESDNYFDN
+209 VMSSTND
-220 INSDVIQETS
+220 Q
-230 VSKHISIAKAW
+230 KPISISKVW
-241 KRAFITFTS
+241 KTS
-250 STVFD
+250 YIKFEYPNVFD
-255 DLKSFDAFL
+255 TLKSFDDFL
-264 NYFKKQGF
+264 NFLKKLGFKKYRMQSQPSILQPSKYKGF
-272 KRYKMESQ
+272 E
-280 SPCVHPGE
+280 
-288 YNGFKY
+288 Y
-294 GEDLFNQFV
+294 GEDLFKQFV
-303 IDNNFERYLYKK
+303 IDNNFEQCTFK
-315 DKDEIETIIN
+315 DSIKIENIIN

-342 GYMTSI
+342 NYMTSI

-366 MKVRYMFEFDDKET
+366 MYVRYTFEFEDKET
-380 NEHIYSINI
+380 KEYIYSVNI

-401 KEVR
+401 KELS

>member
-40 TLKNKSWNKTEYP
+40 TLKNKPWNKTEYP
-53 SGYSDLDKAENLYKI
+53 SGFSDLDNAENLYKI

-137 SEYVTYSTKKHF
+137 CEYVTYGTKKRF

-160 YIKNNYTIKSLFI
+160 YIKNNYTIEKVFI
-173 DFKDEKIPSDIKY
+173 DFEDSIPSKMKDI
-186 IYIESSE
+186 IMSSTD
-193 DYPITF
+193 DYPITS
-199 DNINSYVNTF
+199 DNLSSYINTF
-209 VISESDNYFDN
+209 VMSSTND
-220 INSDVIQETS
+220 Q
-230 VSKHISIAKAW
+230 KPISISKVW
-241 KRAFITFTS
+241 KTSYITFEYPN
-250 STVFD
+250 VFD
-255 DLKSFDAFL
+255 TLKSFDDFL
-264 NYFKKQGF
+264 NFLKKLGFKKYRMNSQPSILQPSKYKGF
-272 KRYKMESQ
+272 E
-280 SPCVHPGE
+280 
-288 YNGFKY
+288 Y
-294 GEDLFNQFV
+294 GEDLFKQFV
-303 IDNNFERYLYKK
+303 IDNNFEQYTFK
-315 DKDEIETIIN
+315 DLIKIETIIN

-358 GKDEHGNF
+358 GKDEHGNY

-380 NEHIYSINI
+380 NEHIYSVNI
-389 WKFYKSGLCLLD
+389 WKFYKSGLCILD

>member
-22 NDATQS
+22 NDVTQS

-40 TLKNKSWNKTEYP
+40 TLKNKPWNKTEYP
-53 SGYSDLDKAENLYKI
+53 SSYSDLDNAENLYKI

-106 EIYIRN
+106 DISIGN

-129 IYASDAND
+129 IYAND
-137 SEYVTYSTKKHF
+137 DNDCEYVTYGTRRHY

-160 YIKNNYTIKSLFI
+160 YIKNNYIVEKVFI
-173 DFKDEKIPSDIKY
+173 DFEDGIPSKMKDI
-186 IYIESSE
+186 IMNSTD
-193 DYPITF
+193 DYPITS
-199 DNINSYVNTF
+199 DNLSSYVNTF
-209 VISESDNYFDN
+209 VMSSSNDQKPLSISKVKEW
-220 INSDVIQETS
+220 
-230 VSKHISIAKAW
+230 KASYVN
-241 KRAFITFTS
+241 FEHQ
-250 STVFD
+250 TVFD
-255 DLKSFDAFL
+255 TLKSFDDFL
-264 NYFKKQGF
+264 NFLKKLGF
-272 KRYKMESQ
+272 KRYRMDSQ
-280 SPCVHPGE
+280 PSILQPSK
-288 YNGFKY
+288 YKGFEY
-294 GEDLFNQFV
+294 GEDLFKQFV
-303 IDNNFERYLYKK
+303 IDNNFEQYTFK
-315 DKDEIETIIN
+315 DLIKMETIIN

-348 YYGSKDKGEQ
+348 YYGSKDEQ
-358 GKDEHGNF
+358 GKDEHGNY
-366 MKVRYMFEFDDKET
+366 MKVRYMFEYDDKET
-380 NEHIYSINI
+380 GEHIYTINI